1 MTPSF
6 PTRRSSDLRNHDKLL
21 RCLHR
26 RLRSDLAF
34 AAGQRGPA
42 DFDTL
47 AMPLLDQ
54 LKAVRVDGEG
64 VGLVADLHFASQRFV
79 ELGHR
84 GVSSCAFRRVGR
96 SAEHTSE
103 LPSLMRSSYAVF
115 WLKTKNSN

>member
-1 MTPSF
+1 MKARTW
-6 PTRRSSDLRNHDKLL
+6 RACRNHDKLL

-26 RLRSDLAF
+26 RLRSALAF

-54 LKAVRVDGEG
+54 LQAVRVDGEG

-79 ELGHR
+79 EL
-84 GVSSCAFRRVGR
+84 R
-96 SAEHTSE
+96 SEEHTSK
-103 LPSLMRSSYAVF
+103 LQSIMRISYAVF
-115 WLKTKNSN
+115 CLKQKKMSQQLYIPPL